1 MRIEVIN
8 FLPTKFDSDM
18 LFELP
23 LVCKPMGVSKQMQ
36 GMEKKYDDHAWCKVK
51 ITNIKNSFRLGFR
64 SAKRLG
70 HLWCQND
77 SRYVFFQSCAHSE
90 NNWSDDSSQVLLPAK
105 LSHLLPLA

>member
-51 ITNIKNSFRLGFR
+51 ITNIK
-64 SAKRLG
+64 
-70 HLWCQND
+70 D